1 MKIDLT
7 SFNIK
12 KLIMTVHIIKE
23 NKFTY
28 RDCFIKVTILLLIK
42 LVIVYQGFAQS
53 INTITKQEVI
63 FNSEGTNL
71 SGTIYR
77 PKSAY
82 ASVVIVH
89 GSGQETR
96 MNDLAELLAKN
107 GVSVLTYDKRGVGK
121 SGGVYAG
128 PEVGTNNV
136 DSSNI
141 NLLAKD
147 VRAALN
153 KMKQYNTGTPIG
165 LLGFSQA
172 GWIIPIAA
180 NNNPLVNFM
189 VLYSCPTIT
198 SIEQLRFQ
206 FYTNGNTNF
215 WVNHTEEDARYHIN
229 NDSDPYQFISTD
241 PKVALRNISAPSL
254 WLFGEKDIQV
264 PVKLCIEQI
273 NTLKTQG
280 KPFEYTLFSNLGHN
294 TAFTDDKSPIE
305 IAINWIKEKTKK
317 IKP

>member
-1 MKIDLT
+1 MKVIFLLFIQAVI
-7 SFNIK
+7 FN
-12 KLIMTVHIIKE
+12 
-23 NKFTY
+23 
-28 RDCFIKVTILLLIK
+28 
-42 LVIVYQGFAQS
+42 QGFAQKFNPV
-53 INTITKQEVI
+53 IKQDI
-63 FNSEGTNL
+63 IINSEGVNL
-71 SGTIYR
+71 AGTIYR
-77 PKSAY
+77 PKNAY
-82 ASVVIVH
+82 ASVVVVH

-96 MNDLAELLAKN
+96 MTEFAELLANN
-107 GVSVLTYDKRGVGK
+107 GISVLTYDKRGVGK

-136 DSSNI
+136 DSLNI

-147 VRAALN
+147 ARAALN
-153 KMKQYNTGTPIG
+153 KIKNYSNGTPIG

-189 VLYSCPTIT
+189 VLFSCPTIT
-198 SIEQLRFQ
+198 SLEQLRFQ

-215 WVNHTEEDARYHIN
+215 WVNHTEEDARNHIK
-229 NDSDPYQFISTD
+229 NDSDRYQFISTD

-254 WLFGEKDIQV
+254 WLFGEKDIQI

-273 NTLKTQG
+273 NTLKSEG

-294 TAFTDDKSPIE
+294 TAFTDDKTPVE
-305 IAINWIKEKTKK
+305 VAINWIKEKTKK
-317 IKP
+317 LKS

>member
-1 MKIDLT
+1 MKVI
-7 SFNIK
+7 F
-12 KLIMTVHIIKE
+12 
-23 NKFTY
+23 F
-28 RDCFIKVTILLLIK
+28 LLIQT
-42 LVIVYQGFAQS
+42 VIVNQGFAQKFNPV
-53 INTITKQEVI
+53 IKQDI
-63 FNSEGTNL
+63 IINSEGVNL
-71 SGTIYR
+71 AGTIYK
-77 PKSAY
+77 PKNAY
-82 ASVVIVH
+82 ASVVVVH

-96 MNDLAELLAKN
+96 MTEFAELLANN
-107 GVSVLTYDKRGVGK
+107 GISVLTYDKRGVGK

-136 DSSNI
+136 DSLNI

-147 VRAALN
+147 ARAALN
-153 KMKQYNTGTPIG
+153 KIKNYSNGTPIG

-189 VLYSCPTIT
+189 VLFSCPTIT
-198 SIEQLRFQ
+198 SLEQLRFQ

-215 WVNHTEEDARYHIN
+215 WVNHTEEDARNHIK
-229 NDSDPYQFISTD
+229 NDSDRYQFISTD

-254 WLFGEKDIQV
+254 WLFGEKDIQI

-273 NTLKTQG
+273 NTLKSEG

-294 TAFTDDKSPIE
+294 TPFTDDKSPVE
-305 IAINWIKEKTKK
+305 IAVNWIKEKTKNF
-317 IKP
+317 KP

>member
-1 MKIDLT
+1 
-7 SFNIK
+7 
-12 KLIMTVHIIKE
+12 MTIHITKE
-23 NKFTY
+23 HKYTY
-28 RDCFIKVTILLLIK
+28 RDWFINLLFLLLIQ
-42 LVIVYQGFAQS
+42 LAIVYQGFAQS
-53 INTITKQEVI
+53 NNTITKHDLV
-63 FNSEGTNL
+63 FSSEGTNL
-71 SGTIYR
+71 AGTMYR
-77 PKSAY
+77 PKNAY

-96 MNDLAELLAKN
+96 MAELLAN
-107 GVSVLTYDKRGVGK
+107 SGISVLTYDKRGVGK
-121 SGGVYAG
+121 SGGIYSG

-136 DSSNI
+136 DSLNI

-147 VRAALN
+147 ARAALN
-153 KMKQYNTGTPIG
+153 KMKQYNNGTPIG

-189 VLYSCPTIT
+189 VLFSCPTIT
-198 SIEQLRFQ
+198 SLEQLRFQ
-206 FYTNGNTNF
+206 FYTNRNTNF
-215 WVNHTEEDARYHIN
+215 WVNHTEEDARYHIK
-229 NDSDPYQFISTD
+229 NDSDRYQFISTD
-241 PKVALRNISAPSL
+241 PKVALRNISVPSL
-254 WLFGEKDIQV
+254 WLFGGKDIQI

-280 KPFEYTLFSNLGHN
+280 KPFEYALFSNLGHN
-294 TAFTDDKSPIE
+294 TAFADDKSPVE

>member
-1 MKIDLT
+1 MKL
-7 SFNIK
+7 S
-12 KLIMTVHIIKE
+12 MTIYITKE

-28 RDCFIKVTILLLIK
+28 RDCFIKVTFLLL
-42 LVIVYQGFAQS
+42 LQSVIVYQGFTQKNNPV
-53 INTITKQEVI
+53 IKQDVI
-63 FNSEGTNL
+63 IKSEGANL
-71 SGTIYR
+71 AGTIYR
-77 PKSAY
+77 PKNAY

-96 MNDLAELLAKN
+96 MAEFAELLANN
-107 GVSVLTYDKRGVGK
+107 GISVLTYDKRGVGK

-136 DSSNI
+136 DSLNI

-147 VRAALN
+147 ARAALN
-153 KMKQYNTGTPIG
+153 KIKNYSNGTPIG

-189 VLYSCPTIT
+189 VLFSCPTIT
-198 SIEQLRFQ
+198 SLEQLRFQ

-215 WVNHTEEDARYHIN
+215 WVNHTEEDARNHIK
-229 NDSDPYQFISTD
+229 NDSDRYQFISTD

-254 WLFGEKDIQV
+254 WLFGEKDIQI

-273 NTLKTQG
+273 NTLKSEG

-294 TAFTDDKSPIE
+294 TAFTDDKTPVE
-305 IAINWIKEKTKK
+305 VAINWIKEKTKK
-317 IKP
+317 LKS

>member
-1 MKIDLT
+1 MKVI
-7 SFNIK
+7 F
-12 KLIMTVHIIKE
+12 
-23 NKFTY
+23 
-28 RDCFIKVTILLLIK
+28 LLLIQT
-42 LVIVYQGFAQS
+42 VIVNQGFAQKFTPV
-53 INTITKQEVI
+53 IKQDI
-63 FNSEGTNL
+63 IINSEGANL
-71 SGTIYR
+71 AGTIYR
-77 PKSAY
+77 PKNAY

-89 GSGQETR
+89 GSGQESR
-96 MNDLAELLAKN
+96 MIEFAELLANN
-107 GVSVLTYDKRGVGK
+107 GISVLTYDKRGVGK

-136 DSSNI
+136 DSLNI

-147 VRAALN
+147 ARSALN
-153 KMKQYNTGTPIG
+153 KIKNYSNGTPIG

-189 VLYSCPTIT
+189 VLFSCPTIT
-198 SIEQLRFQ
+198 SLEQLRFQ

-215 WVNHTEEDARYHIN
+215 WVNHTEEDARYHIK
-229 NDSDPYQFISTD
+229 NDSDRYQFISTD

-254 WLFGEKDIQV
+254 WLFGEKDIQI

-273 NTLKTQG
+273 NTLKSEG

-294 TAFTDDKSPIE
+294 TPFPDDKSPVE
-305 IAINWIKEKTKK
+305 IAINWIKEKTKNF
-317 IKP
+317 KP

>member
-1 MKIDLT
+1 MMKVI
-7 SFNIK
+7 F
-12 KLIMTVHIIKE
+12 
-23 NKFTY
+23 
-28 RDCFIKVTILLLIK
+28 LLLIQT
-42 LVIVYQGFAQS
+42 VIFNQGFAQKFNPV
-53 INTITKQEVI
+53 IKQDI
-63 FNSEGTNL
+63 IINSEGVNL
-71 SGTIYR
+71 AGTIYR
-77 PKSAY
+77 PKNAY
-82 ASVVIVH
+82 ASVVVVH

-96 MNDLAELLAKN
+96 MTEFAELLANN
-107 GVSVLTYDKRGVGK
+107 GISVLTYDKRGVGK

-136 DSSNI
+136 DSLNI

-147 VRAALN
+147 ARAALN
-153 KMKQYNTGTPIG
+153 KIKNYSNGTPIG

-189 VLYSCPTIT
+189 VLFSCPTIT
-198 SIEQLRFQ
+198 SLEQLRFQ

-215 WVNHTEEDARYHIN
+215 WVNHTEEDARNHIK
-229 NDSDPYQFISTD
+229 NDSNRYQFISTD

-254 WLFGEKDIQV
+254 WLFGEKDIQI

-273 NTLKTQG
+273 NTLKSEG

-294 TAFTDDKSPIE
+294 TAFADDKSPVE
-305 IAINWIKEKTKK
+305 IAINWIKEKTKNF
-317 IKP
+317 KP

>member
-1 MKIDLT
+1 MMKVI
-7 SFNIK
+7 F
-12 KLIMTVHIIKE
+12 
-23 NKFTY
+23 
-28 RDCFIKVTILLLIK
+28 LLLIQA
-42 LVIVYQGFAQS
+42 VIVNQGFAQKFTPV
-53 INTITKQEVI
+53 IKQDI
-63 FNSEGTNL
+63 IINSEGANL
-71 SGTIYR
+71 AGTIYR
-77 PKSAY
+77 PKNAY

-96 MNDLAELLAKN
+96 MTEFAELLANN
-107 GVSVLTYDKRGVGK
+107 GISVLTYDKRGVGK

-136 DSSNI
+136 DSLNI

-147 VRAALN
+147 ARAALQ
-153 KMKQYNTGTPIG
+153 KIKHYNNGMPIG

-189 VLYSCPTIT
+189 VLFSCPTIT
-198 SIEQLRFQ
+198 SLEQLRFQ

-215 WVNHTEEDARYHIN
+215 WVNHTEEDARNHIK
-229 NDSDPYQFISTD
+229 NDSDRYQFISTD

-254 WLFGEKDIQV
+254 WLFGEKDIQI

-273 NTLKTQG
+273 NTLKSDG

-294 TAFTDDKSPIE
+294 TPFTDDKTPVE
-305 IAINWIKEKTKK
+305 IAINWIKEKTKNF
-317 IKP
+317 KP

>member
-1 MKIDLT
+1 MKVI
-7 SFNIK
+7 F
-12 KLIMTVHIIKE
+12 
-23 NKFTY
+23 
-28 RDCFIKVTILLLIK
+28 LLLIQM
-42 LVIVYQGFAQS
+42 VIVYQGFAQKFNPV
-53 INTITKQEVI
+53 IKQDI
-63 FNSEGTNL
+63 IIKSEGANL
-71 SGTIYR
+71 AGTIYR
-77 PKSAY
+77 PKNAY

-96 MNDLAELLAKN
+96 MTVFAELLANN
-107 GVSVLTYDKRGVGK
+107 GISVLTYDKRGVGK
-121 SGGVYAG
+121 SGGFYAG

-136 DSSNI
+136 DSLNI

-147 VRAALN
+147 ARAALN
-153 KMKQYNTGTPIG
+153 KIKNYSNGKPIG

-189 VLYSCPTIT
+189 VLFSCPTIT
-198 SIEQLRFQ
+198 SLEQLRFQ

-215 WVNHTEEDARYHIN
+215 WVNHTEEDARYHIK
-229 NDSDPYQFISTD
+229 NDSDRYQFISTD

-254 WLFGEKDIQV
+254 WLFGEKDIQI

-273 NTLKTQG
+273 NTLKSEG

-294 TAFTDDKSPIE
+294 TPFTDDKSPVE
-305 IAINWIKEKTKK
+305 IAINWIKEKTKNF
-317 IKP
+317 KP

>member
-1 MKIDLT
+1 MKVI
-7 SFNIK
+7 F
-12 KLIMTVHIIKE
+12 
-23 NKFTY
+23 
-28 RDCFIKVTILLLIK
+28 LLLIQT
-42 LVIVYQGFAQS
+42 VIVNQGFAQKFNPV
-53 INTITKQEVI
+53 IKQDI
-63 FNSEGTNL
+63 IINSEGVNL
-71 SGTIYR
+71 AGTIYK
-77 PKSAY
+77 PKNAY
-82 ASVVIVH
+82 ASVVVVH

-96 MNDLAELLAKN
+96 MTEFAELLAN
-107 GVSVLTYDKRGVGK
+107 SGISVLTYDKRGVGK

-136 DSSNI
+136 DSLNI

-147 VRAALN
+147 ARAALN
-153 KMKQYNTGTPIG
+153 KIKNYSNGTPIG

-189 VLYSCPTIT
+189 VLFSCPTIT
-198 SIEQLRFQ
+198 SLEQLRFQ

-215 WVNHTEEDARYHIN
+215 WVNHTEEDARNHIK
-229 NDSDPYQFISTD
+229 NDSDRYQFISTD

-254 WLFGEKDIQV
+254 WLFGEKDIQI

-273 NTLKTQG
+273 NTLKSEG

-294 TAFTDDKSPIE
+294 TPFTDDKSPVE
-305 IAINWIKEKTKK
+305 IAINWIKEKTKNF
-317 IKP
+317 KP

>member
-1 MKIDLT
+1 MMKVI
-7 SFNIK
+7 F
-12 KLIMTVHIIKE
+12 
-23 NKFTY
+23 
-28 RDCFIKVTILLLIK
+28 LLLIQT
-42 LVIVYQGFAQS
+42 VIVNQGFAQKFNPV
-53 INTITKQEVI
+53 IKQDI
-63 FNSEGTNL
+63 IINSEGVNL
-71 SGTIYR
+71 AGTIYK
-77 PKSAY
+77 PKNAY
-82 ASVVIVH
+82 ASVVVVH

-96 MNDLAELLAKN
+96 MTEFAELLANN
-107 GVSVLTYDKRGVGK
+107 GISVLTYDKRGVGK

-136 DSSNI
+136 DSLNI

-147 VRAALN
+147 ARAALN
-153 KMKQYNTGTPIG
+153 KIKNYSNGTPIG

-189 VLYSCPTIT
+189 VLFSCPTIT
-198 SIEQLRFQ
+198 SLEQLRFQ

-215 WVNHTEEDARYHIN
+215 WVNHTEEDARNHIK
-229 NDSDPYQFISTD
+229 NDSDRYQFISTD

-254 WLFGEKDIQV
+254 WLFGEKDIQI

-273 NTLKTQG
+273 NTLKSEG

-294 TAFTDDKSPIE
+294 TPFTDDKSPVE
-305 IAINWIKEKTKK
+305 IAVNWIKEKTKNF
-317 IKP
+317 KP